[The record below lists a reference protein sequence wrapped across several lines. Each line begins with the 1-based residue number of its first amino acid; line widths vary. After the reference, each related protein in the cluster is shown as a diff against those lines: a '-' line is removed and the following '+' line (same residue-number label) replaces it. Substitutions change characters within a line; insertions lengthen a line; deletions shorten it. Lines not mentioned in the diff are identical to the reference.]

1 MEKVLITASVASMI
15 DLFNRDNIKI
25 LQEMGKEVHIASN
38 FAFGSITSQQRV
50 EQCKKELEQAGVIVH
65 HIPIPRRVGAV
76 RDMIQSYRELSNL
89 MKKQHFRLIHTQSPI
104 GGVLTRLAARKSH
117 KNGTKVIYTAHG
129 FHFFK
134 GASVVNWL
142 LFYPIERICAHDTD
156 ILLTMN
162 EEDLKRAKS
171 FHAGE
176 IDYIPGIGIDLE
188 KFDPCSGHPVDTTA
202 MRKKYGFSDDDYILM
217 SVGQLSHR
225 KNQETVIQAMA
236 DVPDSRIKYCI
247 VGLGEYEERF
257 RRLIRELH
265 LEDRV
270 KLAGY
275 SPRVQELLQMADCF
289 IFPSLQEGLPVS
301 LMEAM
306 ASQKPIICSKIRGN
320 TDLITDKKS
329 GLLVEAKDCAGYA
342 HAIEYLYA
350 NPKQAEIF
358 AKNARRQVEKFSKER
373 VHAKM
378 REIYKKIL
386 K

>member
-15 DLFNRDNIKI
+15 DLFNRDNIRI
-25 LQEMGKEVHIASN
+25 LQEMGKEVHVASN
-38 FAFGSITSQQRV
+38 FAFGSITSQHRV

-65 HIPIPRRVGAV
+65 HVPIPRRMGAV
-76 RDMIQSYRELSNL
+76 RAMVQSYRELSKL
-89 MKKQHFRLIHTQSPI
+89 MRDQQFQLVHTQSPI
-104 GGVLTRLAARKSH
+104 GGVLTRLAARKSR
-117 KNGTKVIYTAHG
+117 KKGTKVIYTAHG

-156 ILLTMN
+156 VLLTMN
-162 EEDLKRAKS
+162 EEDFSRAQT
-171 FHAGE
+171 FHAGK
-176 IDYIPGIGIDLE
+176 IDYIPGIGIDLT
-188 KFDPCSGHPVDTTA
+188 KFDQWKEHPADTAA

-225 KNQETVIQAMA
+225 KNQETVIQALS
-236 DVPDSRIKYCI
+236 DVSDSKIKYCI

-257 RRLIRELH
+257 RGQIQELH
-265 LEDRV
+265 LEERV
-270 KLAGY
+270 KLVGY

-320 TDLITDKKS
+320 TDLITDQKS
-329 GLLVEAKDCAGYA
+329 GLLVEAKDAAGYA
-342 HAIEYLYA
+342 RAIQYMRA
-350 NPKQAEIF
+350 NQEQAAYF
-358 AKNARRQVEKFSKER
+358 AGNARKKVEAFSKER
-373 VHAKM
+373 VHTKM
-378 REIYKKIL
+378 QEIYKETL